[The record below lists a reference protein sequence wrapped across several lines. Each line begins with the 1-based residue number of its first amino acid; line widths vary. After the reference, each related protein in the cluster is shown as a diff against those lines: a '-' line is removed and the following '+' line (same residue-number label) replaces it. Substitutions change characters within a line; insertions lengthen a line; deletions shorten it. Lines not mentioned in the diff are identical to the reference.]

1 MEFLNQLLL
10 TLHNL
15 TRWIF
20 VIIAIV
26 VLLQAFQGW
35 FGKKAY
41 SDKNRK
47 LAVMYTGIF
56 DLQIL
61 FGLILFFSKGW
72 GTVLM
77 NGGGDV
83 MSTAAVRFFI
93 VEHWMIMLLAAILAH
108 IGSSQVKK
116 ATTDLQKF
124 RRTAIW
130 FGISFILV
138 LAAIPW
144 PGMAA
149 GRPLLRL
156 FGISL

>member
-1 MEFLNQLLL
+1 MTFINQLFL

-15 TRWIF
+15 TRWVF
-20 VIIAIV
+20 LVVAII
-26 VLLQAFQGW
+26 LLIQAFQGW
-35 FGKKAY
+35 FGKKTY
-41 SDKNRK
+41 SEQNRK
-47 LAVMYTGIF
+47 LNIAFTSLF

-61 FGLILFFSKGW
+61 FGVILFFSKGW
-72 GTVLM
+72 GTVM
-77 NGGGDV
+77 MSGGDI
-83 MSTAAVRFFI
+83 MATAAIRFFV
-93 VEHWMIMLLAAILAH
+93 VEHWMIMLLGVILAH

-116 ATTDLQKF
+116 ATTDLTKF

-130 FGISFILV
+130 FGISVVLV

-156 FGISL
+156 FGITL

>member
-1 MEFLNQLLL
+1 MSFFNQLIL

-20 VIIAIV
+20 
-26 VLLQAFQGW
+26 LLFALITLVQAFRGW
-35 FGKKAY
+35 FGKKTY
-41 SDKNRK
+41 QDSNRK
-47 LAVMYTGIF
+47 MVSMFTGIF

-72 GTVLM
+72 GDVLM
-77 NGGGDV
+77 NGGSQA

-93 VEHWMIMLLAAILAH
+93 AEHWMIMLLAVIIAH

-116 ATTDLQKF
+116 ADSDLKKF
-124 RRTAIW
+124 RRSAIW
-130 FGISFILV
+130 FGISVILV

-156 FGISL
+156 FGITI